1 MIPDWEKNKVFVSEL
16 LKHNF
21 YSEFIEIQEIL
32 NNNKIELGIIPMTK
46 DIWARDYMPIQVS
59 ENEYVQYRYEPKYL
73 DDYPERRTPPSELE
87 FLKDYN
93 IITSNINLDGGNVVN
108 SKEKVILTNRVFE
121 ENPNLSEKE
130 ILTELE
136 RLFKAEIFFIPAI
149 NSDMTGH
156 VDGHLRF
163 INEDTII
170 VNKIDNEY
178 KYWRDGFEKMI
189 KKSNLNYIEI
199 PWYVDKKDK
208 EHISAIG
215 SYLNYLQLNQIIL
228 FPLFGENPNFDQQC
242 INILQTSLPEANIIP
257 ININP
262 IGKKGGLMNCITWTR
277 N

>member
-16 LKHNF
+16 LEHNF

-32 NNNKIELGIIPMTK
+32 NNNKIELGIIPKTK

-59 ENEYVQYRYEPKYL
+59 ENEYVQFRYEPKYL
-73 DDYPERRTPPSELE
+73 DEYPERKTTPSELE

-108 SKEKVILTNRVFE
+108 SKEKVILTNRIIE
-121 ENPNLSEKE
+121 ENPNLSKKE
-130 ILTELE
+130 IQTELE

-149 NSDMTGH
+149 NRDITGH

-170 VNKIDNEY
+170 VNQIDNEY
-178 KYWRDGFEKMI
+178 KYWREGFERMI
-189 KKSNLNYIEI
+189 KKSNLNFIEI

-228 FPLFGENPNFDQQC
+228 FPLFGENPNIDKQC
-242 INILQTSLPEANIIP
+242 IKVLQTSLPEANIIP

-262 IGKKGGLMNCITWTR
+262 IGKQGGLMNCITWTR

>member
-21 YSEFIEIQEIL
+21 YSEFIKIQEIL
-32 NNNKIELGIIPMTK
+32 NNNNIELGVIPMTK
-46 DIWARDYMPIQVS
+46 DIWARDYMPIQTS
-59 ENEYVQYRYEPKYL
+59 QDEYIQFRYEPKYL
-73 DDYPERRTPPSELE
+73 DEYPEKRTIPSELK

-93 IITSNINLDGGNVVN
+93 IINSNINLDGGNVVN

-121 ENPNLSEKE
+121 ENPNLSKKE
-130 ILTELE
+130 IQTELE

-149 NSDMTGH
+149 NTDMTGH
-156 VDGHLRF
+156 ADGHLRF

-170 VNKIDNEY
+170 VNQINNEY
-178 KYWRDGFEKMI
+178 KYWREGFEKMI
-189 KKSNLNYIEI
+189 KKSNLNYIEM
-199 PWYVDKKDK
+199 PWYEDKNDK

-228 FPLFGENPNFDQQC
+228 FPLFGEDSNIDQQC
-242 INILQTSLPEANIIP
+242 INILKNNIPEANIIP

-262 IGKKGGLMNCITWTR
+262 IGKLGGLMNCITW
-277 N
+277 NLK